1 MTHVTLYVKT
11 DCHLCDLAIKLLEQF
26 DLSVSVIDIQSETEL
41 MEQYGLVIPVVH
53 FENGA
58 TLNWPFDATAIQSQ
72 LSA

>member
-1 MTHVTLYVKT
+1 M
-11 DCHLCDLAIKLLEQF
+11 
-26 DLSVSVIDIQSETEL
+26 SDIQSETEL